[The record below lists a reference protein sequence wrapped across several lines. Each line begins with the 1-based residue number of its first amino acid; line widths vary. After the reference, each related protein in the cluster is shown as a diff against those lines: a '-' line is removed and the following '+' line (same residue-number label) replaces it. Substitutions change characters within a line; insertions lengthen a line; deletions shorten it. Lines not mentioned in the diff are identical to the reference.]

1 MSPPLRSAPKLVFL
15 LLVGGGALAAPSDA
29 QVPVILVPGWL
40 ESDSDLQLIRTRLL
54 QAGWAE
60 DRIEAISFSDPVG
73 SNREHAVELGLAV
86 AAMLERTGS
95 KEVDVLA
102 HSMGGLAAR
111 WYILTQPDHSIR
123 RAVFLGTPHRGTL
136 SAYLAFGKSRPE
148 MLPGSNFLDSLNT
161 LQPTPLGVESRTIR
175 TLIDTHIIPGSSA
188 TLPDVE
194 DYRLCCTTHTGLLK
208 DGRVFE
214 LILSF
219 LGSA

>member
-15 LLVGGGALAAPSDA
+15 LLVAGGALAAPSDA

-40 ESDSDLQLIRTRLL
+40 DSDSDLQLIRTRLL

-60 DRIEAISFSDPVG
+60 DRAEAISFSDPVG

-175 TLIDTHIIPGSSA
+175 TLIDTHIISGSSA

>member
-1 MSPPLRSAPKLVFL
+1 MNRPLRSILKLVFL
-15 LLVGGGALAAPSDA
+15 LLVTGGALAAPSDA

-40 ESDSDLQLIRTRLL
+40 DSASDLQVIRTRLL
-54 QAGWAE
+54 QAGWAD
-60 DRIEAISFSDPVG
+60 DRVGTISFSDPVG

-95 KEVDVLA
+95 KKVDVLA

-136 SAYLAFGKSRPE
+136 SAYLAFGKSGPE

-161 LQPTPLGVESRTIR
+161 LQPTPLGVEPRTIR
-175 TLIDTHIIPGSSA
+175 TLIDTHIIPGWSA
-188 TLPDVE
+188 TLPGVE
-194 DYRLCCTTHTGLLK
+194 DHRVCCTTHTGLLK
-208 DGRVFE
+208 DVRVFE

-219 LGSA
+219 LGSV